1 MSRLFLYLGLSL
13 AAHFFAVFPLLAEQ
27 FAGQTVV
34 PVAPVER
41 PTLALPKLV
50 TKALKPEVKTPL
62 AAPSASVE
70 KEAKVAKVA
79 QQQVTQVVKQPA
91 VSPSSTDKP
100 QPPAMSKPART
111 QAQAAQKTAAK
122 TPPKN
127 STAAA
132 QHTKPEESR
141 QAESRQAARQT
152 QPPQPASVA
161 KTETTAAA
169 PRPQANPAA
178 PGAQQKIIS
187 KQPRFARQPSAPTYP
202 ASARRRQQQGTVWLD
217 VELDARGKQ
226 IDIQILR
233 SSGVQSLDQA
243 ALAAVQKWQFL
254 PEQHNGVAV
263 ASRVHI
269 PVAFALAAQRY

>member
-41 PTLALPKLV
+41 PILALPKLA

-79 QQQVTQVVKQPA
+79 QQQVTQVVQQPA

-132 QHTKPEESR
+132 QHTKP
-141 QAESRQAARQT
+141 AESRQAARQT
-152 QPPQPASVA
+152 QPAQPASA
-161 KTETTAAA
+161 ATAQTTAAA

-178 PGAQQKIIS
+178 PSAQQKIIS

>member
-79 QQQVTQVVKQPA
+79 QQQVTQVVQQPA

-100 QPPAMSKPART
+100 QPPAMPKPART

-132 QHTKPEESR
+132 QHSKP
-141 QAESRQAARQT
+141 AESRQAARQT

-161 KTETTAAA
+161 KTETTTAA
-169 PRPQANPAA
+169 PRPQATPAA
-178 PGAQQKIIS
+178 PGAQQKNIS
-187 KQPRFARQPSAPTYP
+187 KQPRFARQPSAPIYP

>member
-79 QQQVTQVVKQPA
+79 QQQVTQVVQQPA

-100 QPPAMSKPART
+100 QPPAMPKPART

-122 TPPKN
+122 TRPAP

-132 QHTKPEESR
+132 QHTKP
-141 QAESRQAARQT
+141 AESRQAARQT

-169 PRPQANPAA
+169 PRPQATPAA

>member
-1 MSRLFLYLGLSL
+1 MSRLLLYLGLSL

-41 PTLALPKLV
+41 PTLALPKLA
-50 TKALKPEVKTPL
+50 TKALKPEVKTPS
-62 AAPSASVE
+62 AAPSTSVE

-79 QQQVTQVVKQPA
+79 QQQVTQVVQQPA
-91 VSPSSTDKP
+91 ASSGSTDKS
-100 QPPAMSKPART
+100 QPPAMPKPART
-111 QAQAAQKTAAK
+111 QAQAVQKTAAK
-122 TPPKN
+122 TRPAP

-132 QHTKPEESR
+132 QHTKP
-141 QAESRQAARQT
+141 AESRQAARQT
-152 QPPQPASVA
+152 QPLQPASVA
-161 KTETTAAA
+161 TTQTTAAA
-169 PRPQANPAA
+169 PRPQATPVA
-178 PGAQQKIIS
+178 PSAQQKIIS
-187 KQPRFARQPSAPTYP
+187 KQPRFARQPSAPIYP

-269 PVAFALAAQRY
+269 PVEFALAAQRY

>member
-79 QQQVTQVVKQPA
+79 QQQVTQVVQQPA

-132 QHTKPEESR
+132 QHTKP
-141 QAESRQAARQT
+141 AESRQAARQT

-178 PGAQQKIIS
+178 PSAQQKIIS

>member
-41 PTLALPKLV
+41 PTLALPKLA

-79 QQQVTQVVKQPA
+79 QQQVTQVVQQPA

-122 TPPKN
+122 TRPAP
-127 STAAA
+127 STTAA
-132 QHTKPEESR
+132 QRTKP
-141 QAESRQAARQT
+141 AESRQAARQ
-152 QPPQPASVA
+152 PQPASVA

-169 PRPQANPAA
+169 PRPQATPAA
-178 PGAQQKIIS
+178 PSAQQKIIS
-187 KQPRFARQPSAPTYP
+187 KQPRFARQPSAPIYP

-269 PVAFALAAQRY
+269 PVEFALAAQR